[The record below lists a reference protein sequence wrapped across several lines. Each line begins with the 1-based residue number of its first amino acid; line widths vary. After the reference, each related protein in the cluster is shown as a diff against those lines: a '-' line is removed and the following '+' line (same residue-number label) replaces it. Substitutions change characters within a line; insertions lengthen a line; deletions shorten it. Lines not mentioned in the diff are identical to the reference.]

1 MQNNNNNF
9 VLAVIYNNADTNKS
23 KILKDNNFFAGVY
36 QWKHIKTGRIYI
48 GSSNNLSQRLKEYY
62 SNAHLKHN
70 KNSYISRAL
79 LVHGYSEFSLTIFKY
94 IDITGLSK
102 EDARKLIL
110 SNEQQF
116 LNIFDPHYNILKKAG
131 SILGYTHSEEI
142 IVKTSGKNN
151 HMYGKIH
158 SIETIEKM
166 SIAKGGRTIYVYDTN
181 DLLVNSFCSV
191 RKAAEF
197 FNSSYPTIKRY
208 CSNSNLFQ
216 GKWILSTSEKI
227 IVGVN
232 ILLSF
237 IISLERIFLNTPP
250 LCRLFLI
257 YTWQRYIRNLS
268 RFFIEFT
275 YGYHIKYLIIILIV

>member
-1 MQNNNNNF
+1 M
-9 VLAVIYNNADTNKS
+9 IYSNADSEKI
-23 KILKDNNFFAGVY
+23 KILTDNKGKAGVY
-36 QWKHIKTGRIYI
+36 CWTNISTERCYI

-62 SNAHLKHN
+62 SNAHLKRN

-79 LVHGYSEFSLTIFKY
+79 LVHGYSEFSLTILKY
-94 IDITGLSK
+94 INITGLSK

-116 LNIFDPHYNILKKAG
+116 LDIFDPHYNILKKAG
-131 SILGYTHSEEI
+131 SILRYTHSEEI
-142 IVKTSGKNN
+142 IAKTSGKNN

-181 DLLVNSFCSV
+181 DLLVNSFCSA

-197 FNSSYPTIKRY
+197 FNSSHPTIKRY

-216 GKWILSTSEKI
+216 GKWILSTSEK
-227 IVGVN
+227 N
-232 ILLSF
+232 
-237 IISLERIFLNTPP
+237 N
-250 LCRLFLI
+250 
-257 YTWQRYIRNLS
+257 S
-268 RFFIEFT
+268 R
-275 YGYHIKYLIIILIV
+275 G